1 MMLGIA
7 IFTIVVSSR
16 IMKNPRLRKTRTS
29 HGFALV
35 LMACGGVA
43 MKPPAI

>member
-1 MMLGIA
+1 
-7 IFTIVVSSR
+7 
-16 IMKNPRLRKTRTS
+16 MKNPRLRKTSTS

-43 MKPPAI
+43 VKTSCAIIPEEF